1 MKWRLREGNGEA
13 IYNIGVEDN
22 GVMTGL
28 SEEDMSSSLDTLQE
42 MARRLGATLQVSNFL
57 SILSTYTSFHP
68 IYLSISSILCGHLS
82 IFLFYPSINELNNLT
97 FYISVTYAI
106 TMRVIICLF
115 LLGKCI
121 HDNLITLIIST
132 QGDLE

>member
-42 MARRLGATLQVSNFL
+42 MARRLGATLQVYDFL
-57 SILSTYTSFHP
+57 DS
-68 IYLSISSILCGHLS
+68 IYL
-82 IFLFYPSINELNNLT
+82 NLVKT
-97 FYISVTYAI
+97 WYNCT
-106 TMRVIICLF
+106 
-115 LLGKCI
+115 
-121 HDNLITLIIST
+121 
-132 QGDLE
+132 

>member
-42 MARRLGATLQVSNFL
+42 MARRLGATLQVFNFL
-57 SILSTYTSFHP
+57 SILSIYTSC
-68 IYLSISSILCGHLS
+68 YD
-82 IFLFYPSINELNNLT
+82 PSI
-97 FYISVTYAI
+97 
-106 TMRVIICLF
+106 
-115 LLGKCI
+115 
-121 HDNLITLIIST
+121 
-132 QGDLE
+132 

>member
-42 MARRLGATLQVSNFL
+42 MARRLGATLQVSYFL
-57 SILSTYTSFHP
+57 SSL
-68 IYLSISSILCGHLS
+68 YL
-82 IFLFYPSINELNNLT
+82 Y
-97 FYISVTYAI
+97 
-106 TMRVIICLF
+106 
-115 LLGKCI
+115 
-121 HDNLITLIIST
+121 
-132 QGDLE
+132 